1 MQMKEKIKKYW
12 WIGVLLIIWIIVVF
26 FLKKPTEEKKS
37 ENGVPEVAPTTTITF
52 GPTIFTGGTGP
63 DEASAKE
70 LMKEYEQSLKDYP
83 LADKLPFNGN
93 GFVIDHYVARLKVA
107 IYVEEG
113 INREEIVKEFNTWL
127 EKNGFKAGSH
137 QVEWR
142 LKEKK

>member
-1 MQMKEKIKKYW
+1 MKEKIKKYW
-12 WIGVLLIIWIIVVF
+12 WIGILLIIWIIVVF
-26 FLKKPTEEKKS
+26 FLKKPAEEKKS
-37 ENGVPEVAPTTTITF
+37 ENEVSRTTPTTIIIS

-83 LADKLPFNGN
+83 LADKLPYSGN

-113 INREEIVKEFNTWL
+113 VNREEVVKEFDKWL
-127 EKNGFKAGSH
+127 GQNGFKAGSH